1 MLITSSANFS
11 LRFPLR
17 EDDISG
23 SIPPRIKIRGILET
37 VMTKLNLKP
46 TAGYL
51 LIEPLEKEVKTASGI
66 YLPDSAGEKPQKG
79 KILAAGSALFQD
91 GQKIESPAKVGET
104 VLYKKWGGNEVK
116 IEGKEYL
123 FVKFEDVLA
132 IETK

>member
-1 MLITSSANFS
+1 MA
-11 LRFPLR
+11 
-17 EDDISG
+17 
-23 SIPPRIKIRGILET
+23 
-37 VMTKLNLKP
+37 KLNLKP

-66 YLPDSAGEKPQKG
+66 YLPENAGEKPQKG
-79 KILAAGSALFQD
+79 KILAIGPATVSD
-91 GQKIESPAKVGET
+91 GQKIESPAKVEDV

-132 IETK
+132 VETA